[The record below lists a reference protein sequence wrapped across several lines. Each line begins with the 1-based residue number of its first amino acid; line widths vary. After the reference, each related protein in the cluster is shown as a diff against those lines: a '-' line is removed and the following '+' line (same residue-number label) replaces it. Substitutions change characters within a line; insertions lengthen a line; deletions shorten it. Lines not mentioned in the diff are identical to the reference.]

1 MLHAKYPTEM
11 ILFYP
16 PMTLGGISMSS
27 YKGGTKVPKLCCLT
41 KVVQP
46 GKIQSQNLTPHLSL
60 EDTSVVNKLCL
71 TICEGLVPGPPQIL
85 KSMDAE
91 VCYIK
96 WQ

>member
-1 MLHAKYPTEM
+1 
-11 ILFYP
+11 
-16 PMTLGGISMSS
+16 MSS